1 MSSGS
6 LKSATSGS
14 SSFVDSESS
23 LIPKTKKKN
32 RDKESFVEETEDLSS
47 EEAEVQNLKKET
59 TTDVLKLI
67 QILVSE
73 IKDKVKQKKTK
84 NKKEKI
90 VIEVPQP
97 QTSIFCMCLPFKT
110 PSQDL
115 KENLEEELR
124 EYVALTKVN
133 KNVKFNT
140 SRLRWIMKIQFM

>member
-47 EEAEVQNLKKET
+47 EEAEVQILKKET
-59 TTDVLKLI
+59 TTDVFKII
-67 QILVSE
+67 QTLVSE
-73 IKDKVKQKKTK
+73 IKDKVKLKQ
-84 NKKEKI
+84 NLKKEKI

-110 PSQDL
+110 STQDL
-115 KENLEEELR
+115 KETLEEELR

-133 KNVKFNT
+133 KNE
-140 SRLRWIMKIQFM
+140 I